1 MADNTEYDDS
11 AAFRDAQIAH
21 EVRFLI
27 RGLYQLAPDP
37 HAKVPADFHA
47 TVMARAR
54 ALPLPRPRLWDQ
66 TRERLTVWAPALAV
80 ALVLS
85 LGVHVWQGLRG
96 LGPQPP
102 GTLQMAAQPLAAPS
116 VVRPA
121 PIYQFQAQLLPP
133 TVLGALV
140 TARPVPQLPRALV
153 GFTSYSPRSTF
164 VRMGIPYTDTLAVL
178 QSGAVEAARDRL
190 DLLTQAVTS
199 LQAPPALAQYL
210 GEMQSMLQRQPSTD
224 HTMAQLVALFEP
236 LYAQVYATD
245 PTAAAWVLFQTGAW
259 AENLSLAAAAG
270 AQEALR
276 QAPMVQ
282 ALHDALRPLNAPDA
296 VLDALQ
302 QLHNR
307 VAHQPVTTQELR
319 AIQTLADTITHYLS
333 E

>member
-1 MADNTEYDDS
+1 MVDNTEYDDS
-11 AAFRDAQIAH
+11 AAFRDAQTAH

-27 RGLYQLAPDP
+27 RGLRQLAPDP
-37 HAKVPADFHA
+37 HAEVPADFHA
-47 TVMARAR
+47 TVMTRAR
-54 ALPLPRPRLWDQ
+54 VLPLPRPRLWDQ

-96 LGPQPP
+96 LGPQPLVGP
-102 GTLQMAAQPLAAPS
+102 R
-116 VVRPA
+116 VVGPA
-121 PIYQFQAQLLPP
+121 PIYQFQAQLLP
-133 TVLGALV
+133 TTALGALV
-140 TARPVPQLPRALV
+140 TARPVPHLPRARV
-153 GFTSYSPRSTF
+153 GFTSLPPRSTF
-164 VRMGIPYTDTLAVL
+164 VRMGLLYTDTLAVL
-178 QSGAVEAARDRL
+178 QSGAVEAAKDRL
-190 DLLTQAVTS
+190 DLLTQAVNS

-210 GEMQSMLQRQPSTD
+210 GEMQSMLQRQPPTD

-270 AQEALR
+270 AQEAVQ

-282 ALHDALRPLNAPDA
+282 ALHDALRPLNVPDA

-302 QLHNR
+302 QLHDS
-307 VAHQPVTTQELR
+307 VAHQPVTAQDLR
-319 AIQTLADTITHYLS
+319 TIQTLADTITHHLS